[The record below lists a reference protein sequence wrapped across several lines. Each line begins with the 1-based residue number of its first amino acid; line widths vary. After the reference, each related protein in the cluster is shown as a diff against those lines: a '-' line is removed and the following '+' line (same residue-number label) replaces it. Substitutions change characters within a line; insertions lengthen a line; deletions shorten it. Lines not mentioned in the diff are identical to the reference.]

1 MATNSI
7 TLDVILKDID
17 KTAEEL
23 KDTYVKN
30 LKKVSESAFKKNA
43 TRVINDMLE
52 TKHTDMW
59 KYGDDDRTKAQIE
72 QVNNRINS
80 AIAAAYKKYVEEYNK
95 AKLIKTQAEE
105 AAKKA
110 AAITVDFDPYVENG
124 GSVKAKSYI
133 DVAVPDTIDKKTGK
147 NVIQKKSQLSI
158 YHATNN
164 LSLIHI

>member
-43 TRVINDMLE
+43 TRVFNDMLE

-80 AIAAAYKKYVEEYNK
+80 AIAAAYKK
-95 AKLIKTQAEE
+95 
-105 AAKKA
+105 
-110 AAITVDFDPYVENG
+110 
-124 GSVKAKSYI
+124 
-133 DVAVPDTIDKKTGK
+133 
-147 NVIQKKSQLSI
+147 
-158 YHATNN
+158 
-164 LSLIHI
+164 